1 MTEGLKLNPANKFG
15 ELSSTPDDNAD
26 NIVVRR
32 YTEIGAVKGYGK
44 IIVEAREGVILDARH
59 IRYFVRLS
67 AESPDEYPR
76 HSHSIIQFE
85 DIQKFTESLDRLRSA
100 SIDRIKFSFTEIEY
114 NYEDTKII
122 VFNNANGKI
131 MTSVQA
137 GDIAINFP
145 DVSALSQ
152 IKELILKAKSHIEM
166 HRIDGS

>member
-1 MTEGLKLNPANKFG
+1 MNLANKFD
-15 ELSSTPDDNAD
+15 ERSPETDETPD

-44 IIVEAREGVILDARH
+44 ITVEAREGVILDARH

-67 AESPDEYPR
+67 AETPDDYPR

-85 DIQKFTESLDRLRSA
+85 AISKFTEALDRLRTA
-100 SIDRIKFSFTEIEY
+100 SIDRIKFAFTEIEY
-114 NYEDTKII
+114 NHEDTKII
-122 VFNNANGKI
+122 VFNNSNGKI

-145 DVSALSQ
+145 DINALSQ